1 LEPRTSLCD
10 DDSLLELAA
19 WLLALDDSLLEL
31 EESSLELDDSSL
43 ELEDEQ
49 LGLFPLL
56 LSQPLSPWLLA
67 LEDSSLELDDSS
79 LELEDSSLE
88 LDDSSLEL
96 EEEQFGLLPLLF
108 SQPSPALPDR
118 SGAGPQAASN
128 NVEMTMRAIR
138 TKTLRPRLDR
148 DVFMILLF

>member
-56 LSQPLSPWLLA
+56 LSQPLSP
-67 LEDSSLELDDSS
+67 
-79 LELEDSSLE
+79 
-88 LDDSSLEL
+88 
-96 EEEQFGLLPLLF
+96 
-108 SQPSPALPDR
+108 
-118 SGAGPQAASN
+118 
-128 NVEMTMRAIR
+128 
-138 TKTLRPRLDR
+138 
-148 DVFMILLF
+148 